1 MEPTTRDFVSAGLLA
16 LVLMALVVLLVRAGM
31 PA

>member
-16 LVLMALVVLLVRAGM
+16 LVLLALVMLLVRAGM

>member
-16 LVLMALVVLLVRAGM
+16 LVLLALVVLLVRAGM

>member
-1 MEPTTRDFVSAGLLA
+1 MEPTTREFVSAGLLA
-16 LVLMALVVLLVRAGM
+16 LVLLALVLLLVMAGL